1 MDWLGRKLIGASWVA
16 AAGWKG
22 RALGEGSL
30 SAQILSWEEGWP
42 WGPQARKLKAVG
54 KTRGAGRGRELR
66 GSWKGQT
73 ERRTYKTLASLDT
86 ILRRPKL
93 SLTGYWVNSRRGAW
107 AWASQDTGVTC
118 WVPPG
123 AGSPQS
129 HTGRLSLTLSQTCR
143 FHLWPPWASRPSLPR
158 CKGPRSRPCGALGS
172 WGIPGPPREPFE
184 KRGQE
189 FPEGAGC
196 CTQGR
201 SLPVPPCL
209 WVT

>member
-1 MDWLGRKLIGASWVA
+1 M
-16 AAGWKG
+16 
-22 RALGEGSL
+22 ALGPIGQETEGC
-30 SAQILSWEEGWP
+30 
-42 WGPQARKLKAVG
+42 R

-73 ERRTYKTLASLDT
+73 ERRTYRTLASLDT

-107 AWASQDTGVTC
+107 TWVSQDTGVTC
-118 WVPPG
+118 WVLPG
-123 AGSPQS
+123 AGRSVSSSQS
-129 HTGRLSLTLSQTCR
+129 HTGHVSLTLSQTCR
-143 FHLWPPWASRPSLPR
+143 FHLWPPWASRPSLPP

-172 WGIPGPPREPFE
+172 WRGIPWPPQEPLE

-189 FPEGAGC
+189 FPEGAGY

-201 SLPVPPCL
+201 SLHVPPCL